1 MPYRK
6 VFRRIKKLW
15 ADPEI
20 RRDVTVGAL
29 SLVLAVALAMH
40 WRSGA
45 RVAPPAPGPKVP
57 VARHE
62 APVAKVAPVPPQA
75 ALAPKPPVSQPVLP
89 KHVVAE
95 PPAWKRNA
103 VVPATTPEAPMIAIV
118 IDDMGANRKGTD
130 RAMDLPASITFA
142 FLPYTRNVAS
152 SVKLARER
160 GHEILVHVPMEPVG
174 KDDPGPHAL
183 RVGETPEEL
192 KANLAWCLDQFGG
205 YVGINNHM
213 GSRFTADAA
222 GMRLVMETLKD
233 RGLMFLDSRTSAQT
247 QAANAAR
254 AAGLPTLSRD
264 VFLDNEEE
272 GGEVKAELGRL
283 EQIALKH
290 GVAIAI
296 GHPHPITLDM
306 LEKWIPEA
314 RARGFTLVPLTT
326 ALKHREAS

>member
-6 VFRRIKKLW
+6 VFKRIKKLW

-20 RRDVTVGAL
+20 RRDALVGVL
-29 SLVLAVALAMH
+29 SVVLATGLALY

-45 RVAPPAPGPKVP
+45 RPERPAAGSKAPVVLREAPPPAVAVPPQAVLVPKPPAAPPAPP
-57 VARHE
+57 R
-62 APVAKVAPVPPQA
+62 
-75 ALAPKPPVSQPVLP
+75 
-89 KHVVAE
+89 HVVTE

-103 VVPATTPEAPMIAIV
+103 VVPSAEPKGPMIAIV
-118 IDDMGANRKGTD
+118 IDDMGANRKGTE
-130 RAMDLPASITFA
+130 RAMGLPAPITFA

-152 SVKLARER
+152 SVKLSRER

-183 RVGETPEEL
+183 RVGETDDQL
-192 KANLAWCLDQFGG
+192 KADLAWCLDQFGG

-213 GSRFTADAA
+213 GSRFTSDAK
-222 GMRLVMETLKD
+222 GMALVMATLKD

-254 AAGLPTLSRD
+254 AAGLPTVSRD
-264 VFLDNEEE
+264 VFLDNDEE
-272 GGEVKAELGRL
+272 GGEVKAELSRL

-306 LEKWIPEA
+306 LEKWIPDA
-314 RARGFTLVPLTT
+314 QARGFTLVPLTA